1 MSNGT
6 FKISEEILNQVKHLA
21 EESGMSKE
29 DFVHCL
35 AKFYNVNDSSD
46 CNCYYDSFTA

>member
-6 FKISEEILNQVKHLA
+6 FKISEEILNQVNSLA

-29 DFVHCL
+29 DFIHCL
-35 AKFYNVNDSSD
+35 AKFYDLNDSSD
-46 CNCYYDSFTA
+46 CRCYYDSFTA